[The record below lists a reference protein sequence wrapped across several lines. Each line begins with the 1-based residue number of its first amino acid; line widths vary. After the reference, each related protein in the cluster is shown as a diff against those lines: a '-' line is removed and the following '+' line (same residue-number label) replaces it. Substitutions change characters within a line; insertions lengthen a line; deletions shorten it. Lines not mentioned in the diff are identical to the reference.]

1 MSTRERP
8 HHKVQCWWMRHATAE
23 PPDSRN
29 GGARGESRRT
39 RVKDQG
45 GHGSGLLRR
54 RMWSR
59 ATKVLTYESC
69 SAWPVSAIAWGRHFL
84 GVGGQGEGGYT
95 CGHERRALAQKG
107 IRGTPE
113 LKGWFSLAG
122 SAVRHETTSC
132 VQAHLCSRLRL
143 IVRVL
148 VRTRRLG
155 ASGLDAWSRSTSS
168 MCVS

>member
-1 MSTRERP
+1 
-8 HHKVQCWWMRHATAE
+8 
-23 PPDSRN
+23 
-29 GGARGESRRT
+29 
-39 RVKDQG
+39 
-45 GHGSGLLRR
+45 
-54 RMWSR
+54 MWSR

-69 SAWPVSAIAWGRHFL
+69 SAWPVSAIAWKRQLL

-95 CGHERRALAQKG
+95 CGHGRRALAQKG

-113 LKGWFSLAG
+113 LKAWFSLAG
-122 SAVRHETTSC
+122 SAVRHETTSW
-132 VQAHLCSRLRL
+132 VQTPLCSRLPL

-155 ASGLDAWSRSTSS
+155 ASGLDAWSRSIP